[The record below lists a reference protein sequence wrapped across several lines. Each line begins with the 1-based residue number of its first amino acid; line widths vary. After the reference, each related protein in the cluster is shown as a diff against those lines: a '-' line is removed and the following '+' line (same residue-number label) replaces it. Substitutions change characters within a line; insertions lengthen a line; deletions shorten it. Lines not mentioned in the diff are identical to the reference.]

1 MNDMPVRSV
10 KGVILNASD
19 YVLGDH
25 ELDHHSHKASV
36 NYTHSSIPDY
46 QASFQW
52 GYPMSSYEELILS
65 RQEESVSRVIE
76 HWFVHIGYDRDHGL
90 SFASGGNSSV
100 WRILMPS
107 KSDSLEAFPKTT
119 I

>member
-1 MNDMPVRSV
+1 MMNDMPVRSV
-10 KGVILNASD
+10 KGVILNVSD

-65 RQEESVSRVIE
+65 R
-76 HWFVHIGYDRDHGL
+76 
-90 SFASGGNSSV
+90 
-100 WRILMPS
+100 
-107 KSDSLEAFPKTT
+107 
-119 I
+119 